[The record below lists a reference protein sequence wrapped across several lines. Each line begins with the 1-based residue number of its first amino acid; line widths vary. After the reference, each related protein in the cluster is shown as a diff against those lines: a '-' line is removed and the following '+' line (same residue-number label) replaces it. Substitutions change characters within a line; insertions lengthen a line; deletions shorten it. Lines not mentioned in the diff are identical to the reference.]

1 MLLHPMLPHCRE
13 YPARNVEACK
23 KFVWSM
29 LEKNGFNRMFNSNF
43 HGNQATEWWE
53 KRELWLEGI
62 VFVSTETK

>member
-1 MLLHPMLPHCRE
+1 M
-13 YPARNVEACK
+13 EACK

-29 LEKNGFNRMFNSNF
+29 LEKNGFSRMFNSNF